1 MAPTRRQALSSGVA
15 LLAALAGCN
24 SLTDGSQSGGS
35 DGSDGDGSD
44 DGRPRFDR
52 PENVAMDPPTVTL
65 RRPEPRE
72 RIVEIA
78 DPDQDGDL
86 NRTQRERRR
95 AVQDGF
101 VTGPEAASWVQIDDV
116 EGADDARQFLDETD
130 FESAFVFLDR
140 GSVRQCYEQ
149 HLCYV
154 TWDAFEL
161 RRTYAEVYRD
171 YDVACRTGEY
181 DSVARFVRLDG
192 NVDPLE
198 IESGGT
204 HTRYGGCPVPRWELD
219 ERLRTGKEATAATDE
234 TPAGNGTAATEE
246 TTVTG
251 ETGDAQARYTGWA
264 R

>member
-15 LLAALAGCN
+15 LLASLAGCN
-24 SLTDGSQSGGS
+24 SLTDGSQSGGN
-35 DGSDGDGSD
+35 DGGDSEDGPED
-44 DGRPRFDR
+44 RFAR

-65 RRPEPRE
+65 RRPGTEE

-78 DPDQDGDL
+78 EPGGDGDL
-86 NRTQRERRR
+86 NRTERERRR

-101 VTGPEAASWVQIDDV
+101 VTGPEAASWVGIDDV
-116 EGADDARQFLDETD
+116 DGAEDARQFLAETD

-140 GSVRQCYEQ
+140 GLVRQCYEQ

-154 TWDAFEL
+154 TWDAAEL

-171 YDVACRTGEY
+171 YDVTCSTEERDT
-181 DSVARFVRLDG
+181 VARFVRLDG
-192 NVDPLE
+192 SVDPLE

-204 HTRYGGCPVPRWELD
+204 HTRYGGCPVPRWRLD
-219 ERLRTGKEATAATDE
+219 ERGLVENETTAAGDGSTATDE
-234 TPAGNGTAATEE
+234 TTAPGT
-246 TTVTG
+246 TTA
-251 ETGDAQARYTGWA
+251 DAQARHTGWG